1 MLSHTWFQMDRAVKI
16 WCIPPMR
23 AGYLA
28 REDKPLFTTD
38 RIHRARVLSIAW
50 YVSSSRCPL
59 YICSLLYGCIPGWV
73 QIFWYRRVPLRSG
86 VVIHVVTRSLMR
98 TEQVRSKLSTFGGFG
113 GPTDVTC
120 GGNALKFYASVRLNI
135 KRIAFVKKAEEV
147 WKICSFLCFF
157 AFSCAVWLAR
167 SNASVN

>member
-1 MLSHTWFQMDRAVKI
+1 M
-16 WCIPPMR
+16 
-23 AGYLA
+23 
-28 REDKPLFTTD
+28 PLF
-38 RIHRARVLSIAW
+38 IN
-50 YVSSSRCPL
+50 VSL
-59 YICSLLYGCIPGWV
+59 YIDFYKPGTSFSCRFTIINLLLVKVKNGLGYIEKSGFV
-73 QIFWYRRVPLRSG
+73 QINWGMFWLDYL
-86 VVIHVVTRSLMR
+86 IDDFYMLL
-98 TEQVRSKLSTFGGFG
+98 QVRSKLSTFGGFG